1 MRTDYVTGKYVLIIA
16 SVIHLGYIRKN
27 LHVRNCTYWCYYG
40 KVRTR
45 YLNVIR

>member
-1 MRTDYVTGKYVLIIA
+1 MRIDYVTDKYALIIT
-16 SVIHLGYIRKN
+16 SLIHLGYIRKN
-27 LHVRNCTYWCYYG
+27 VLLRNCVYWCYYG